1 MPGELLSH
9 DGPSEPPPAAATS
22 SCDVD
27 VVAMG
32 TEQTITDPGP
42 RPLAPAGVARVA
54 LEHARQLSGELT
66 GDERVAGRR
75 VDAIRSAGRHG
86 HDPGV
91 TIDAMPHH
99 RRRRCTSS
107 GRRSDPRRL

>member
-42 RPLAPAGVARVA
+42 LPLAPRPGA
-54 LEHARQLSGELT
+54 EELDWIAVWLAPAPVDLGCLVQAPAKT
-66 GDERVAGRR
+66 RRPVAGEQRPGGE
-75 VDAIRSAGRHG
+75 VDGG
-86 HDPGV
+86 
-91 TIDAMPHH
+91 
-99 RRRRCTSS
+99 S
-107 GRRSDPRRL
+107 GTLNCGS